1 MKIRTLS
8 LIALALSALAAGG
21 CVSFGVQCQTD
32 RVSAFVKV
40 HRPGWG
46 ISKGQVGNLA
56 DFKARVC
63 P

>member
-1 MKIRTLS
+1 MPVKFVVVV
-8 LIALALSALAAGG
+8 ALLAGLTAG

-46 ISKGQVGNLA
+46 VGKGQVANLA
-56 DFKARVC
+56 DFRSRVC